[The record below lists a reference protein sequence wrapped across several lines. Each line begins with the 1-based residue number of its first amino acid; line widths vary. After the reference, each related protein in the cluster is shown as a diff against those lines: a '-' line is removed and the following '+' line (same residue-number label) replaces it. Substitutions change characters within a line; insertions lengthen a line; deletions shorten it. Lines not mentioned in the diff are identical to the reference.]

1 MIKRAKISLSVVAI
15 LFSTALFACDACQLQ
30 QPKVTKGFTH
40 GTGPQSDWDWFIVV
54 IVIII
59 TIWTFLLSLKYLLK
73 PGEKQDY
80 HIKYSFYSDK
90 LNNYDER

>member
-59 TIWTFLLSLKYLLK
+59 TIWTFFTFS
-73 PGEKQDY
+73 EVF
-80 HIKYSFYSDK
+80 IKTWRKTRSPYKVFI
-90 LNNYDER
+90 LFR